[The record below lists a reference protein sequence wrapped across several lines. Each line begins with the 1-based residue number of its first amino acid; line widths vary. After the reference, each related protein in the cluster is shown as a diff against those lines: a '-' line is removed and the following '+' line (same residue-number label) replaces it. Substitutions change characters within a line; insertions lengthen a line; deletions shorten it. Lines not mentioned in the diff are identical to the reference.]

1 MGILV
6 DCSCTIPTAFDTDF
20 ALLENV
26 TANAAITKRDPR
38 AVLDALFILA
48 PPIGFPDS
56 SGGGER
62 CCQVSWVPVVGQ
74 SLPVAAMNRLPN

>member
-48 PPIGFPDS
+48 PPIGL
-56 SGGGER
+56 SGF
-62 CCQVSWVPVVGQ
+62 
-74 SLPVAAMNRLPN
+74 

>member
-56 SGGGER
+56 SGGGGTMLSSILGAGSGSVTTGCRDE
-62 CCQVSWVPVVGQ
+62 
-74 SLPVAAMNRLPN
+74 